1 MANSQRT
8 EELLK
13 GDLAHVIRPGLMV
26 GQHMEA
32 VLEKAHGIMVVDTEG
47 KEYIDVSSQLMC
59 CNLGHGQKEIQDAI
73 IEAVTTTDYTTL
85 FYGWCSPL
93 SIECGRKL
101 AEITPGDLNHFY
113 FTCGGSESIDSAI
126 KIARL
131 FWHNKD
137 KSSKY
142 RIISLDTSYHGLSG
156 ISNYATGLGRGLS
169 KKGFGPEAIGFLH
182 IPSFYCY
189 RCAFGAKYPD
199 CDMLCA
205 RFLKHVIESEGADSI
220 AAFLAEPIQGSGGII
235 DPPPEYWP
243 IVRKICTDYNILLM
257 ADEVMSGFARTG
269 KMFAIEHYDAKP
281 DIMTIAKGITGAYI
295 PFGAVAVSDDVYEG
309 LKDKPFMHGFT
320 YCGHPIGCAAAVA
333 AIDMY
338 VKHKVVDNAARVGS
352 HIRQRLEAE
361 FLPLPCIGNIG
372 GKGMFQ
378 AMELVN
384 DKESKTP
391 IDKSAKEALEVK
403 LREAGIFTR
412 ILGVNGNRF
421 VICPPCIMTIE
432 EADRM
437 LDIIKPLL
445 AELKPQ

>member
-1 MANSQRT
+1 
-8 EELLK
+8 
-13 GDLAHVIRPGLMV
+13 
-26 GQHMEA
+26 
-32 VLEKAHGIMVVDTEG
+32 
-47 KEYIDVSSQLMC
+47 
-59 CNLGHGQKEIQDAI
+59 
-73 IEAVTTTDYTTL
+73 
-85 FYGWCSPL
+85 
-93 SIECGRKL
+93 
-101 AEITPGDLNHFY
+101 
-113 FTCGGSESIDSAI
+113 
-126 KIARL
+126 
-131 FWHNKD
+131 
-137 KSSKY
+137 
-142 RIISLDTSYHGLSG
+142 
-156 ISNYATGLGRGLS
+156 
-169 KKGFGPEAIGFLH
+169 
-182 IPSFYCY
+182 
-189 RCAFGAKYPD
+189 
-199 CDMLCA
+199 
-205 RFLKHVIESEGADSI
+205 
-220 AAFLAEPIQGSGGII
+220 
-235 DPPPEYWP
+235 
-243 IVRKICTDYNILLM
+243 
-257 ADEVMSGFARTG
+257 
-269 KMFAIEHYDAKP
+269 
-281 DIMTIAKGITGAYI
+281 
-295 PFGAVAVSDDVYEG
+295 
-309 LKDKPFMHGFT
+309 MHGFT

-391 IDKSAKEALEVK
+391 IDKSAKEGLEVK